1 MLGGSTSPAV
11 VWLCVPKDF
20 ITLDAWYIELQVC
33 VMDAC
38 VCVCVKDPFF
48 IRVSYPIPTF
58 MSPRGDRA
66 NFRQIFPL
74 SKLLAMG
81 NNTTPSL
88 KNPPTPTSGSART
101 LTCWL
106 SLYLTKASQLS

>member
-1 MLGGSTSPAV
+1 MLADSTSPAGFL
-11 VWLCVPKDF
+11 LCVPKDF
-20 ITLDAWYIELQVC
+20 ITLAAWCTELQVYVVDVC
-33 VMDAC
+33 VCVC

-48 IRVSYPIPTF
+48 IRITYPIPTS

-81 NNTTPSL
+81 NIPYPLPQNPLTTLP
-88 KNPPTPTSGSART
+88 GR
-101 LTCWL
+101 
-106 SLYLTKASQLS
+106 